1 MSSKSIKTGEE
12 VIVLSGNDKGK
23 RGKVLQ
29 VLRKKE
35 RVLVEGVNVRKFHEK
50 AKSQDDQGGIRER
63 EQAIHLS
70 NVMLATRYDEKQAKK
85 SA

>member
-1 MSSKSIKTGEE
+1 MSQKTIKSGEE
-12 VIVLSGNDKGK
+12 VVVLSGNDKGK

-50 AKSQDDQGGIRER
+50 AKSQEDPGGIRER
-63 EQAIHLS
+63 EQAVHIS
-70 NVMLATRYDEKQAKK
+70 NVMLATRYDAKREAK